1 MRAGLV
7 KNISLAETQNAIHD
21 VHICHKALRIIS
33 HDEYICP
40 LGLKGLMA
48 L

>member
-21 VHICHKALRIIS
+21 VYICHKALRIIS